1 MGHSCPAA
9 LTGGAF
15 PNDFW
20 MEKLTMLAKVEKCIP
35 SHLLSPR
42 GEDEGEGDIFGHHP
56 HPNPLPP
63 AGEGGMIDFH
73 RLIFIV
79 IADDLPWPL
88 LRKLGMHFLSLNDT
102 QKINN

>member
-1 MGHSCPAA
+1 MKVRGRYLDTT
-9 LTGGAF
+9 LT
-15 PNDFW
+15 P
-20 MEKLTMLAKVEKCIP
+20 T
-35 SHLLSPR
+35 LSR
-42 GEDEGEGDIFGHHP
+42 QR
-56 HPNPLPP
+56 
-63 AGEGGMIDFH
+63 GEGGMIDFH